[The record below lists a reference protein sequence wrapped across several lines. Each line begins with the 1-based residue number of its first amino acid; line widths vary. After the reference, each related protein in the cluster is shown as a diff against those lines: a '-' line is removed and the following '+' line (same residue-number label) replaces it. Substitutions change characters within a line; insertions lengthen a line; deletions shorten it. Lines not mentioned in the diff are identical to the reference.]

1 MKIIALGKL
10 INSRI
15 ESISIIKKELDLLPK
30 ESKIL
35 LDKLLDNKFNDIYLE
50 DKHKS
55 TIDKLFDYID
65 FEYDYEEEYCMNLGS
80 SKYGILAYQEKLK
93 EATDWYD
100 NLTDKEKEYVDLL
113 REQYIPVAM

>member
-15 ESISIIKKELDLLPK
+15 VSISIIKKELDLLPK

-35 LDKLLDNKFNDIYLE
+35 LDNLLDNKFNDIYLE
-50 DKHKS
+50 DEHKS
-55 TIDKLFDYID
+55 TMDKLFDYVD
-65 FEYDYEEEYCMNLGS
+65 FEYDYDEEYCMDLRS
-80 SKYGILAYQEKLK
+80 SKYGIIAYQEKLK

-100 NLTDKEKEYVDLL
+100 NLSDDEKEYVDLL
-113 REQYIPVAM
+113 AQQYIPVAM